1 MYIHSS
7 EHNKDRGTIKW
18 TLPHLKS
25 DFHYMQAIKKLSGL
39 WWWNHFLTE
48 YWCKVISSA
57 HAFTYR
63 GFQLH
68 ILPVHS
74 ITLMLRLC
82 QSYVGK
88 SGSLADT
95 YSGYQR
101 LCRSCLLLVLFW
113 TGGDASLSTQNSRNP
128 QAVCTACMV
137 IYQSQLQCCA
147 AISPRCGLSKQR
159 LLLLLCCCW
168 SIPYQKCSV
177 DWAFA
182 EHMRQLR
189 HSMAHIKH
197 AQQTYDH
204 RASMQC
210 KYLHMTIDYPI
221 KASTKSKKRTDT
233 SCVLPWCCI
242 PISHLN

>member
-48 YWCKVISSA
+48 YWCRVISSA

-74 ITLMLRLC
+74 ITLMLKLC

-95 YSGYQR
+95 YQVIRDFVGLACSWFCSGLEEMQAFQPR
-101 LCRSCLLLVLFW
+101 IPGTRKLCAQHAWWSTNHSCNAVQQSRQDV
-113 TGGDASLSTQNSRNP
+113 GCQNS
-128 QAVCTACMV
+128 VF
-137 IYQSQLQCCA
+137 
-147 AISPRCGLSKQR
+147 
-159 LLLLLCCCW
+159 CCC
-168 SIPYQKCSV
+168 
-177 DWAFA
+177 FA
-182 EHMRQLR
+182 AAEAYHTRN
-189 HSMAHIKH
+189 A
-197 AQQTYDH
+197 
-204 RASMQC
+204 
-210 KYLHMTIDYPI
+210 
-221 KASTKSKKRTDT
+221 
-233 SCVLPWCCI
+233 V
-242 PISHLN
+242 